1 MTTENTTPL
10 GVLRGVWTAQAQSVA
25 SLDDLDD
32 PKICKRTEGLDFGSF
47 GDAEGVGSGG
57 DLRTAW
63 RTKLA
68 REGKLVAAPDAVSIR
83 ELVLGTVSTTAA
95 ADSADAA
102 DGADSAGSADS
113 AGVSR

>member
-10 GVLRGVWTAQAQSVA
+10 GVLRGVWTAQAQSVT

-32 PKICKRTEGLDFGSF
+32 PKVCKRTEGLDFGSF

-63 RTKLA
+63 RSKLA
-68 REGKLVAAPDAVSIR
+68 REGKLVAGPDAVSIR
-83 ELVLGTVSTTAA
+83 KLVLGAG
-95 ADSADAA
+95 ADSAD
-102 DGADSAGSADS
+102 SADS
-113 AGVSR
+113 ADGAEVSR